1 MGTYFLD
8 SRSTTLE
15 FFIWHLQPCR
25 VCKWA
30 LNRKIHVTWIF
41 RYDFFNVL
49 LHDNVTLSFLQKAIK
64 ITKRAPLYI
73 REVIGSYDSG
83 ILCKRL
89 FRNLVSNNFSLHELV
104 ILQKIYFHKFC
115 RSIPVL
121 NSKKIFVKKV
131 RHTEKNC
138 SKPSF

>member
-49 LHDNVTLSFLQKAIK
+49 FHDNVTLSFLQKAIK

-73 REVIGSYDSG
+73 QAVVRSWNSH
-83 ILCKRL
+83 ILCKII
-89 FRNLVSNNFSLHELV
+89 FKNLVLNNFFLCALLF
-104 ILQKIYFHKFC
+104 LQKFFYYSKLECYDRICENKF
-115 RSIPVL
+115 
-121 NSKKIFVKKV
+121 FVK
-131 RHTEKNC
+131 
-138 SKPSF
+138 

>member
-73 REVIGSYDSG
+73 QAVVRSWNSH
-83 ILCKRL
+83 ILCKII
-89 FRNLVSNNFSLHELV
+89 FKNLVLNNFFLCALLF
-104 ILQKIYFHKFC
+104 LQKFFYYSKLECYNRICENKF
-115 RSIPVL
+115 
-121 NSKKIFVKKV
+121 FVK
-131 RHTEKNC
+131 
-138 SKPSF
+138 